1 VSSDLPVG
9 HAEGRMARTPQE
21 SFTFVGL
28 VPGENP
34 AVGTLSV
41 AVEVLDR
48 LREIE
53 ADEHRKA
60 ANRAR
65 PLASQARHEGVATG
79 ISIALS
85 AIEGSAISIPAEFRS
100 IRNRRNSNGH

>member
-1 VSSDLPVG
+1 
-9 HAEGRMARTPQE
+9 MARTPEE

-28 VPGENP
+28 LPGETP
-34 AVGTLSV
+34 AVGLMSV

-60 ANRAR
+60 ANRAT
-65 PLASQARHEGVATG
+65 PLAAKARHEGVATG

-85 AIEGSAISIPAEFRS
+85 AIEGSAISIPAEFARS
-100 IRNRRNSNGH
+100 KNRRNRSGH

>member
-1 VSSDLPVG
+1 
-9 HAEGRMARTPQE
+9 MAPTPE
-21 SFTFVGL
+21 ARFTFVGL
-28 VPGENP
+28 LPGESP
-34 AVGTLSV
+34 VVETVSV

-60 ANRAR
+60 VNRAT
-65 PLASQARHEGVATG
+65 PLAAQARHEGVATG

-85 AIEGSAISIPAEFRS
+85 AIEGSAIRIPAAFSLDSEP
-100 IRNRRNSNGH
+100 

>member
-1 VSSDLPVG
+1 
-9 HAEGRMARTPQE
+9 MARTPEE

-28 VPGENP
+28 LPGENP
-34 AVGTLSV
+34 AVGTVSV

-53 ADEHRKA
+53 ADEHRRA
-60 ANRAR
+60 ADRAT
-65 PLASQARHEGVATG
+65 PLAAQARHEGVATG

-85 AIEGSAISIPAEFRS
+85 AVEGSGIRIPAEFRS
-100 IRNRRNSNGH
+100 IENRRNRNGH